1 MASMLKR
8 DSRRHDHAQS
18 TNRRDRG
25 AAMVMAVTVSAVTF
39 GLAAV
44 LLSFANHQSTA
55 SNQDRLRQQAIDA
68 ASAGLV
74 VADSL
79 LTKAQPAIPSGWQT
93 LPDGSQYSLT
103 VQDTP
108 GGNGFQRIITSTG
121 RSSVSSASYERRM
134 EQVVELDPVTF
145 TYGVFI
151 EGGNFTGPT
160 WDVTGDLYT
169 NGSLKLDKN
178 NTFTGN
184 VFAQGDV
191 DSEATVTGSISLNGN
206 ATIGGKTT
214 TANVYAGG
222 TVTGCA
228 APRCKANLVPKPV
241 PVQHLPAFPWPNAS
255 YPAGSYTQVTSALFN
270 TLKPTAGVFYVDEA
284 LTVNS
289 DLVLTGDLTL
299 IASGD
304 ITLPGSVT
312 KAAGITSSTQL
323 TAIST
328 AATGTVLVN
337 NNFNFVVPVLVYSR
351 GMFDG
356 SKKNINS
363 GLFDGA
369 LYVGSAELHANLT
382 FTYVPVKSQGFD
394 WAMANPQNFTIRHIS
409 THESTGEPTS

>member
-1 MASMLKR
+1 MAPMLKR
-8 DSRRHDHAQS
+8 IRSRRNAAPS
-18 TNRRDRG
+18 TTRRDCG
-25 AAMVMAVTVSAVTF
+25 AAMVMAVTISAVTF
-39 GLAAV
+39 GLAV
-44 LLSFANHQSTA
+44 VMLSFANHQSTA

-93 LPDGSQYSLT
+93 LPDGSQYSLQ
-103 VQDTP
+103 VVETP
-108 GGNGFQRIITSTG
+108 GGNGFRRILSSTG
-121 RSSVSSASYERRM
+121 RSAGASGPYQRRM

-145 TYGVFI
+145 TYGVFL

-178 NTFTGN
+178 NTFTGSIL
-184 VFAQGDV
+184 AQGDV
-191 DSEATVTGSISLNGN
+191 DSQATVTGSISLNGN
-206 ATIGGKTT
+206 AIIGGNTV

-222 TVTGCA
+222 TVTGCP

-241 PVQHLPAFPWPNAS
+241 PVQHLPNFPWPNAS
-255 YPAGSYTQVTSALFN
+255 YPAGSYSQVTSAQFN
-270 TLKPTAGVFYVDEA
+270 ILKPTSGVFYVDGSLDVSA
-284 LTVNS
+284 G
-289 DLVLTGDLTL
+289 LVLTGDLTL
-299 IASGD
+299 IASGN

-312 KAAGITSSTQL
+312 KAAGVTSSTQL

-328 AATGTVLVN
+328 SPTGIVLVN

-363 GLFDGA
+363 GMFDGA
-369 LYVGSAELHANLT
+369 LYVGSVELHANLT
-382 FTYVPVKSQGFD
+382 FTYVPVKAPGFD
-394 WAMANPQNFTIRHIS
+394 WSLANPQSFTIRHIS
-409 THESTGEPTS
+409 TRESTGEATS

>member
-1 MASMLKR
+1 MAPMLKER
-8 DSRRHDHAQS
+8 Q
-18 TNRRDRG
+18 RDRG
-25 AAMVMAVTVSAVTF
+25 AAMVMAVTVAAVTF

-44 LLSFANHQSTA
+44 MLSFANHQSTA

-79 LTKAQPAIPSGWQT
+79 LTTAQPSIPTGWRT
-93 LPDGSQYSLT
+93 LPDGSQYSLR
-103 VQDTP
+103 VEDTA
-108 GGNGFQRIITSTG
+108 GGNGFRRILTSTG
-121 RSSVSSASYERRM
+121 RSPAGASEPYERRM
-134 EQVVELDPVTF
+134 EQVVELNPVTF

-169 NGSLKLDKN
+169 NGSLQLDKN

-191 DSEATVTGSISLNGN
+191 DSQATVTGSISLNGN

-222 TVTGCA
+222 TISGCG
-228 APRCKANLVPKPV
+228 APRCKANLIPKPV

-255 YPAGSYTQVTSALFN
+255 YPAGAYTSVTSAQFN
-270 TLKPTAGVFYVDEA
+270 SLSPTAGVFYVEGSLD
-284 LTVNS
+284 VS
-289 DLVLTGDLTL
+289 KSLVLTGDLTL
-299 IASGD
+299 IASGN
-304 ITLPGSVT
+304 IALPGSVT
-312 KAAGITSSTQL
+312 KAAGVTSSTQL

-328 AATGTVLVN
+328 SPTGIVLVN
-337 NNFNFVVPVLVYSR
+337 NNVNFVVPVLVYSR

-356 SKKNINS
+356 TKKNINS
-363 GLFDGA
+363 GAFEGA
-369 LYVGSAELHANLT
+369 LYVGSVDLHANLT
-382 FTYVPVKSQGFD
+382 FTYVPVKATGFD
-394 WAMANPQNFTIRHIS
+394 WTMANPQSFTIRHIS
-409 THESTGEPTS
+409 THESTGEATT

>member
-1 MASMLKR
+1 MAPMLKHNR
-8 DSRRHDHAQS
+8 QRNENRSSGRH
-18 TNRRDRG
+18 DRG
-25 AAMVMAVTVSAVTF
+25 AAMVMALTVSAVSF

-44 LLSFANHQSTA
+44 MLSFANHQSSA

-79 LTKAQPAIPSGWQT
+79 LTKADPSIPSAWQT
-93 LPDGSQYSLT
+93 LPDGSQYSLKVEPT
-103 VQDTP
+103 A
-108 GGNGFQRIITSTG
+108 GGNGFRRILTSTG
-121 RSSVSSASYERRM
+121 RSPATNAAPYVRRM

-145 TYGVFI
+145 TYGVFL

-169 NGSLKLDKN
+169 NGSLSLNKN
-178 NTFTGN
+178 NTFTGS

-191 DSEATVTGSISLNGN
+191 DSQATVTGSISLNGN

-222 TVTGCA
+222 TVTGCT

-241 PVQHLPAFPWPNAS
+241 PAQHLPAFPWPNPS
-255 YPAGSYTQVTSALFN
+255 YPAGTYTQVTSAQFN
-270 TLKPTAGVFYVDEA
+270 SLKPASGVFYIDGA
-284 LTVNS
+284 LDVSTN
-289 DLVLTGDLTL
+289 LVLTADLTL
-299 IASGD
+299 IASGS

-312 KAAGITSSTQL
+312 KAAGVTSSAQL
-323 TAIST
+323 TVIST
-328 AATGTVLVN
+328 SPTGTVLVN
-337 NNFNFVVPVLVYSR
+337 NNFTFVVPVLVYSR

-356 SKKNINS
+356 AKKNINS

-369 LYVGSAELHANLT
+369 LYVGSVDLHANLT
-382 FTYVPVKSQGFD
+382 FTYVPVKATGFD
-394 WAMANPQNFTIRHIS
+394 WTTANPQSFTIRHLS
-409 THESTGEPTS
+409 THESTGQAAP